1 MNITQQHMLPFLKLW
16 FVSTIKWL
24 EMEYPLMSLCRKLMN
39 LLSELILEDQYPAD
53 RKFLESHEIRVM
65 FQFSYHN
72 VYEAIAVSVARGF
85 VFFPLCS
92 QNKKPC

>member
-1 MNITQQHMLPFLKLW
+1 MQPFLKLS
-16 FVSTIKWL
+16 FVSNIKWL
-24 EMEYPLMSLCRKLMN
+24 EMEYPLMCLCRKLMN
-39 LLSELILEDQYPAD
+39 LLSELILEDQCPAD
-53 RKFLESHEIRVM
+53 RRFLESHEIIRVM
-65 FQFSYHN
+65 FQFSYHS